1 MRKVAETIKFQP
13 LGSFETVGSKLSHGT
28 SKKFADVRPHLRKV
42 FKITLSLSSIHPM
55 VGFYLVVKRRVV
67 KPRIAKIPQAR
78 GRLQIARLEKRAVPS
93 GMAKLTISPK
103 KLEVDANFS
112 AGNLLIKRL
121 ETFGLIFATR

>member
-1 MRKVAETIKFQP
+1 MQVFLNLYFNPILLIYLLDKR
-13 LGSFETVGSKLSHGT
+13 TV
-28 SKKFADVRPHLRKV
+28 P
-42 FKITLSLSSIHPM
+42 
-55 VGFYLVVKRRVV
+55 
-67 KPRIAKIPQAR
+67 KPRMANIPHAR

-103 KLEVDANFS
+103 KLEVEANFS

>member
-1 MRKVAETIKFQP
+1 M
-13 LGSFETVGSKLSHGT
+13 
-28 SKKFADVRPHLRKV
+28 
-42 FKITLSLSSIHPM
+42 
-55 VGFYLVVKRRVV
+55 VVKRRGV
-67 KPRIAKIPQAR
+67 KPRMAKIPHAR

>member
-1 MRKVAETIKFQP
+1 MQVFLNLYFNPILLIYLLDKR
-13 LGSFETVGSKLSHGT
+13 TV
-28 SKKFADVRPHLRKV
+28 P
-42 FKITLSLSSIHPM
+42 
-55 VGFYLVVKRRVV
+55 
-67 KPRIAKIPQAR
+67 KPRMAKAPQAR
-78 GRLQIARLEKRAVPS
+78 GRLQIARLEKRAVPM

>member
-1 MRKVAETIKFQP
+1 M
-13 LGSFETVGSKLSHGT
+13 
-28 SKKFADVRPHLRKV
+28 
-42 FKITLSLSSIHPM
+42 
-55 VGFYLVVKRRVV
+55 
-67 KPRIAKIPQAR
+67 KPRMAKVPKL
-78 GRLQIARLEKRAVPS
+78 GEGYQIARLEKRAVPS

>member
-1 MRKVAETIKFQP
+1 MQVFLNLYFNPILLIYLLDKR
-13 LGSFETVGSKLSHGT
+13 TV
-28 SKKFADVRPHLRKV
+28 P
-42 FKITLSLSSIHPM
+42 
-55 VGFYLVVKRRVV
+55 
-67 KPRIAKIPQAR
+67 KPRMANIPHAR

-103 KLEVDANFS
+103 KLDVEANFS